1 MCSMNEHHLKE
12 DFFSILRVLSSGDD
26 LSQRDLSGHLG
37 VSLGKTNYL
46 IKELTKKGLVK
57 IKNFTSKGE
66 KLSKVKYILTKD
78 GLEAKVRLT
87 YFFLKKKEEEFLAL
101 KGELEKVNKEAGL
114 SKNTDGIKQEEKK
127 ISL

>member
-26 LSQRDLSGHLG
+26 LSQRDLSGHIG

-46 IKELTKKGLVK
+46 LKELTKKGLVK
-57 IKNFTSKGE
+57 IRNFTSRGE

-87 YFFLKKKEEEFLAL
+87 YFFLKKKEEEFLTL
-101 KGELEKVNKEAGL
+101 KNEFEKANTEAVATE
-114 SKNTDGIKQEEKK
+114 STQEVKQEEEN